1 MRLPLHARLAG
12 EETPPYKK
20 AQEVGRT
27 VVSRQTTHNY
37 KEPTILCLNEHMVL
51 RIDCFDN

>member
-1 MRLPLHARLAG
+1 MRLPSHARLAG
-12 EETPPYKK
+12 EATPPYKK

-27 VVSRQTTHNY
+27 VVSRQTTQNY
-37 KEPTILCLNEHMVL
+37 IEPISLCLNEDMVL